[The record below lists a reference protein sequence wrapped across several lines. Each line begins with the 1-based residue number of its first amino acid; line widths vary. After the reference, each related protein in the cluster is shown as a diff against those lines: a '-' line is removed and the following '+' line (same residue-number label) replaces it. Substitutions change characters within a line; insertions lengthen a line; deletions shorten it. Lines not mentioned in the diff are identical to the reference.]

1 MHSPVCPS
9 LSVGIIANPSSGRD
23 MRRLLGWAS
32 VSPTSEKINTVLR
45 LLAGLG
51 ALGVAEAW
59 LMPDAAGMA
68 RRIRETGDLAR
79 AGRGQ
84 ALPVVRLLDMDVQ
97 DTAADSTAA
106 ARQMAARGVSVIAVL
121 GGDGTHRAVAQGCG
135 KVPLATLSTG
145 TNNAFPQ
152 RRDATLVGMASALV
166 ATGRV
171 PANIG
176 VQVNKWLQVRC
187 GGLTEPA
194 LVDVCVSRQRALGG
208 RAVWDGADLLEI
220 FTTFAEPHSLG
231 LSSIAGLILP
241 TPREAPS
248 GVHVRM
254 GPGRTL
260 LAPILPGAL
269 VPVSIAAAQPLQA
282 GRAQPIQASHGTIAI
297 DGERLLEFDEQCP
310 VQIELDLEGPRTIA
324 VEAVL
329 AYAAQQGLLLS

>member
-1 MHSPVCPS
+1 
-9 LSVGIIANPSSGRD
+9 
-23 MRRLLGWAS
+23 
-32 VSPTSEKINTVLR
+32 
-45 LLAGLG
+45 
-51 ALGVAEAW
+51 
-59 LMPDAAGMA
+59 
-68 RRIRETGDLAR
+68 
-79 AGRGQ
+79 
-84 ALPVVRLLDMDVQ
+84 
-97 DTAADSTAA
+97 
-106 ARQMAARGVSVIAVL
+106 MAARGVSMIAVL

-145 TNNAFPQ
+145 TNNAFAQ

-171 PANIG
+171 PATIG
-176 VQVNKWLQVRC
+176 VQVSKWLQVRC
-187 GGLTEPA
+187 GGLVEPG

-241 TPREAPS
+241 TPREAPA

-260 LAPILPGAL
+260 LAPLLPGAL
-269 VPVSIAAAQPLQA
+269 VPVSIAAAQPLPA
-282 GRAQPIQASHGTIAI
+282 GRTQSIQARHGTIAI

-310 VQIELDLEGPRTIA
+310 VQVELDLGGPRTIA
-324 VEAVL
+324 VDAVL
-329 AYAAQQGLLLS
+329 AHAARQGLLLS

>member
-1 MHSPVCPS
+1 M
-9 LSVGIIANPSSGRD
+9 GIIANPSSGRD
-23 MRRLLGWAS
+23 MRRLLGWVS

-51 ALGVAEAW
+51 ALGVGQAW
-59 LMPDAAGMA
+59 LMPDAGGMA
-68 RRIRETGDLAR
+68 MRIREAADLAR
-79 AGRGQ
+79 AGRGL
-84 ALPVVRLLDMDVQ
+84 ALPVVHLLDMDVQ
-97 DTAADSTAA
+97 DSAADSTAA

-152 RRDATLVGMASALV
+152 RHDATLVGMASALV

-171 PANIG
+171 PAHIG

-187 GGLTEPA
+187 GEATEPA
-194 LVDVCVSRQRALGG
+194 LVDVCVSRQRALGAG
-208 RAVWDGADLLEI
+208 AVWDGEDLLEI

-231 LSSIAGLILP
+231 LSSIAGLVLP
-241 TPREAPS
+241 TPREVPL

-269 VPVSIAAAQPLQA
+269 VPVSIAAARPLPA
-282 GRAQPIQASHGTIAI
+282 GRVQPVQAPHGTIAI

-310 VQIELDLEGPRTIA
+310 VEVELDLEGPRTIA

-329 AYAAQQGLLLS
+329 AHAAQRGLLLS